1 MEDRR
6 KTLRMFFTALIITIV
21 VAVTLYLIFFGGHSS
36 YKGNYAKQDVFSNI
50 NSYYGYLLE
59 NEDDRASYYTS
70 KLYEAFE
77 EHIDYFKN
85 GDDEI
90 LLSEYLTQNE
100 MNEIVDSGYLAPALS
115 GAMSGIIF
123 DHPELFYLSFL
134 DLSVSYQEKNEGFT
148 SKIVE
153 INIYSVSGNF
163 YKAGFNN
170 SFQIEYALSQ
180 MEEARNE
187 IYAQM
192 PEGLS
197 DYEKVVYLN
206 DYLIDN
212 VDYDLN
218 YENKSAEDLIHT
230 AYGALVRG
238 EAVCDGY
245 SYAMKYLL
253 NGLGIDCV
261 VGAGF
266 VVSDSGQQ
274 EGHMWNY
281 VKLYGNWYGVD
292 VTWNDP
298 TDPFIAF
305 LPEEEVIALKHKYL
319 LIGGEMKVGNGFYSN
334 NRYVQNYIYYFNG
347 GEDYYSY
354 PVPQIETSDF
364 VFPEINYI
372 YNKENDDGSNTIII
386 NASGLKDNYTF
397 AYCYSEDGLSYGDY
411 VVCDNTFTLSEV
423 ADSGYYKFRLQTIN
437 GQTILE
443 SDQVIEIVIENVLE
457 EPEVTPEEEES
468 VAGAGEIYYLEE
480 KVAVC

>member
-1 MEDRR
+1 MSEKKKGSRIF
-6 KTLRMFFTALIITIV
+6 LTALIVTIV
-21 VAVTLYLIFFGGHSS
+21 VAVTLYLIFFDGNRN
-36 YKGNYAKQDVFSNI
+36 YRGNYAQQDGFVNI
-50 NSYYGYLLE
+50 NSYYDYLLE

-70 KLYEAFE
+70 KLYQAFND
-77 EHIDYFKN
+77 HIDYFKSGN
-85 GDDEI
+85 DEI
-90 LLSEYLTQNE
+90 LLSEYLTQEE
-100 MNEIVDSGYLAPALS
+100 MNEIVNRGYLAPVLS

-123 DHPELFYLSFL
+123 DNPELFYLSFL
-134 DLSVSYQEKNEGFT
+134 DLGVSYQESGGFT
-148 SKIVE
+148 SNIIE

-163 YKAGFNN
+163 YKTGFNN
-170 SFQIEYALSQ
+170 SLQIEYALSQ
-180 MEEARNE
+180 MEQAREE

-192 PEGLS
+192 PEGLN
-197 DYEKVVYLN
+197 DYQKVVYLN
-206 DYLIDN
+206 DYLVDN
-212 VDYDLN
+212 VDYDLD
-218 YENKSAEDLIHT
+218 YESKDAEDLIHT

-238 EAVCDGY
+238 VAVCDGY

-261 VGAGF
+261 VGAGY
-266 VVSDSGQQ
+266 VVNNSGRQ

-298 TDPFIAF
+298 TDPFVAF

-319 LIGGEMKVGNGFYSN
+319 LVGGDMGTGNGFYSN

-354 PVPQIETSDF
+354 PVPEIETSDF
-364 VFPEINYI
+364 VFPEINNI
-372 YNKENDDGSNTIII
+372 YNVENDDGSNTIII

-411 VVCDNTFTLSEV
+411 VVCDNTFTLSDV
-423 ADSGYYKFRLQTIN
+423 ADSGYYKFRLQTTS

-443 SDQVIEIVIENVLE
+443 SDQVIEVIIENVIE
-457 EPEVTPEEEES
+457 EPEESPEEEVD
-468 VAGAGEIYYLEE
+468 VASAGEVYYLEE

>member
-1 MEDRR
+1 MSEKKKGTRIF
-6 KTLRMFFTALIITIV
+6 LTALIVTIV
-21 VAVTLYLIFFGGHSS
+21 IAVTLYLIFSDGNRN
-36 YKGNYAKQDVFSNI
+36 YRGNYAQQDGFANI
-50 NSYYGYLLE
+50 NSYYDYLLE

-70 KLYEAFE
+70 KLYQAFND
-77 EHIDYFKN
+77 HIDYFKSGN
-85 GDDEI
+85 DEI
-90 LLSEYLTQNE
+90 LLSEFLTQKE
-100 MNEIVDSGYLAPALS
+100 MNEIVNSGYLAPALS

-123 DHPELFYLSFL
+123 DNPELFYLSFL
-134 DLSVSYQEKNEGFT
+134 DLGVSYQESGGFT
-148 SKIVE
+148 SNIIE

-163 YKAGFNN
+163 YKTGFNN
-170 SFQIEYALSQ
+170 SLQIEYALSQ
-180 MEEARNE
+180 MEQAREE

-192 PEGLS
+192 PEGLN
-197 DYEKVVYLN
+197 DYQKVVYLN
-206 DYLIDN
+206 DYLVDN
-212 VDYDLN
+212 VDYDLE
-218 YENKSAEDLIHT
+218 YESKDAEDLIHT

-238 EAVCDGY
+238 VAVCDGY

-261 VGAGF
+261 VGAGY
-266 VVSDSGQQ
+266 VVNSSGHQ

-411 VVCDNTFTLSEV
+411 VICDNTFTLSEV
-423 ADSGYYKFRLQTIN
+423 ADSGYYKFRLQTTS

-457 EPEVTPEEEES
+457 EPEVNPEEEES

>member
-1 MEDRR
+1 MSEKKKGTRIF
-6 KTLRMFFTALIITIV
+6 LTALIVTIV
-21 VAVTLYLIFFGGHSS
+21 IAVTLYLIFSDGNRN
-36 YKGNYAKQDVFSNI
+36 YRGNYAQQDGFANI
-50 NSYYGYLLE
+50 NSYYDYLLE

-70 KLYEAFE
+70 KLYQAFND
-77 EHIDYFKN
+77 HIDYFKSGN
-85 GDDEI
+85 DEI
-90 LLSEYLTQNE
+90 LLSEFLTQKE
-100 MNEIVDSGYLAPALS
+100 MNEIVNSGYLAPALS

-123 DHPELFYLSFL
+123 DNPELFYLSFL
-134 DLSVSYQEKNEGFT
+134 DLGVSYQESGGFT
-148 SKIVE
+148 SNIIE

-163 YKAGFNN
+163 YKTGFNN
-170 SFQIEYALSQ
+170 SLQIEYALSQ
-180 MEEARNE
+180 MEQAREE

-192 PEGLS
+192 PEGLN
-197 DYEKVVYLN
+197 DYQKVVYLN
-206 DYLIDN
+206 DYLVDN
-212 VDYDLN
+212 VDYDLE
-218 YENKSAEDLIHT
+218 YESKDAEDLIHT

-238 EAVCDGY
+238 VAVCDGY

-261 VGAGF
+261 VGAGY
-266 VVSDSGQQ
+266 VVNSSGHQ

-354 PVPQIETSDF
+354 PVPEIETSDF
-364 VFPEINYI
+364 VFPEINNI
-372 YNKENDDGSNTIII
+372 YNVENDDGSNTIII

-397 AYCYSEDGLSYGDY
+397 AYCYSEDGLSYGDC

-423 ADSGYYKFRLQTIN
+423 ADSGYYKFRLQTTS

-443 SDQVIEIVIENVLE
+443 SDQVIEVIIENAIE
-457 EPEVTPEEEES
+457 EPEESPEEEVD
-468 VAGAGEIYYLEE
+468 VASAGEVYYLEE